1 MTAPLSDGLHP
12 VPAGK
17 LATVTT
23 TLEMRAPP
31 ADLAVGTA
39 EGCTLRPMA
48 GPDLSGYRALFR
60 AVGAPWLW
68 VSRLALDD
76 AGLAAILADPA
87 VLVLAAERD
96 RRAIGLLELDFRTAG
111 ACEIAFFG
119 LVQAATGQGLGPW
132 LMRHAQH
139 EAWSRPIE
147 RLWVH
152 TCDLD
157 HPAALG
163 FYRRHGFVP
172 VRRAVEVLDDP
183 RRLGLLPADAAPTVP
198 ML

>member
-1 MTAPLSDGLHP
+1 MRAPLSDGLHP

-23 TLEMRAPP
+23 TLEMGAPP

-39 EGCTLRPMA
+39 EGCTLRRMA

-96 RRAIGLLELDFRTAG
+96 RRTIGLLELDFRTAG
-111 ACEIAFFG
+111 ACEIAFLG

-183 RRLGLLPADAAPTVP
+183 RRLGLLPADAAPAVP